1 MAQRSINNRYEL
13 LLIGGSAG
21 SLEVLMQLLPRLDK
35 NLALAIV
42 IVLHRKPGESL
53 LAELLKEKISWPVK
67 EADEKERIEK
77 NNVYIAPSDYHLL
90 IEKTKTFSL
99 DFSEKV
105 HYSRPSIDV
114 SFETAAEAYGSK
126 LIGLLLSGANA
137 DGTAGI
143 SEIKKYGGMTIVQ
156 DPEEAS
162 VSYMPSQA
170 IAQTKVDYIAKTTE
184 IAQIINRAQQH
195 FIKVFGDE
203 VLPKLK

>member
-137 DGTAGI
+137 DGTEGI

-170 IAQTKVDYIAKTTE
+170 IAQTKVDYIAKTTD
-184 IAQIINRAQQH
+184 IAQIINRAAGQ
-195 FIKVFGDE
+195 V
-203 VLPKLK
+203 

>member
-1 MAQRSINNRYEL
+1 MAQRTINNRYEL

-21 SLEVLMQLLPRLDK
+21 SLEVLMQLLPRLD
-35 NLALAIV
+35 NSLALAIV

-137 DGTAGI
+137 DGTEGI

-162 VSYMPSQA
+162 VYYMPSQA

-184 IAQIINRAQQH
+184 IAQIINRAAGQ
-195 FIKVFGDE
+195 V
-203 VLPKLK
+203 

>member
-99 DFSEKV
+99 DF
-105 HYSRPSIDV
+105 
-114 SFETAAEAYGSK
+114 F
-126 LIGLLLSGANA
+126 
-137 DGTAGI
+137 
-143 SEIKKYGGMTIVQ
+143 
-156 DPEEAS
+156 
-162 VSYMPSQA
+162 
-170 IAQTKVDYIAKTTE
+170 
-184 IAQIINRAQQH
+184 
-195 FIKVFGDE
+195 
-203 VLPKLK
+203 